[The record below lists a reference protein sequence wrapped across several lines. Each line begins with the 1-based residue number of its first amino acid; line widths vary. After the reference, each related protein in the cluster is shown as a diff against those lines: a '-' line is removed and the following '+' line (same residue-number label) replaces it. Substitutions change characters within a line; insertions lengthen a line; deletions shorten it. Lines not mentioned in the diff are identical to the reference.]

1 MHASCL
7 VPLSVPLTVPM
18 AALAALATFATF
30 ATAGAQA
37 RSPDT
42 APAPHPYVR
51 NEADS
56 SGNAVMNNNKAS
68 FDAWVTDPRLVA
80 GVDLTPNLAIET
92 GIVNL
97 YDRGTFYAEH
107 TRRENVAGAFGSG
120 GFNSYLAAKVMLP
133 LTDRLQAYGKVGRAY
148 SEYDSRDEHHAAL
161 IRTDAGPYVGTGAQY
176 KLHDRATVSGGYAR
190 YGDAQKWG
198 SASNNNGIS
207 ARVKLGF

>member
-7 VPLSVPLTVPM
+7 VTLTVPM

-42 APAPHPYVR
+42 APAPHPYLR

-120 GFNSYLAAKVMLP
+120 GFNSYLAAKVTLP

-161 IRTDAGPYVGTGAQY
+161 TRTDAGPYVGTGAQY
-176 KLHDRATVSGGYAR
+176 KLHDRATVSGDYAR

-198 SASNNNGIS
+198 SATNNNGIS